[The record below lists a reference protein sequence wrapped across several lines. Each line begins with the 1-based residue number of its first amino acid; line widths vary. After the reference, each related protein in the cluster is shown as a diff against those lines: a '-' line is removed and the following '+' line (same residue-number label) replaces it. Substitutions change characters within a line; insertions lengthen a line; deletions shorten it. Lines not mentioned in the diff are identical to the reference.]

1 MNATGM
7 AIEFYLKCLTAKIIH
22 VPEQDIFR
30 TGIRRKYVDYYHSCR
45 THLSLEKDALEPRR
59 VESPAMGKVS
69 AIPKVGRADAGS

>member
-45 THLSLEKDALEPRR
+45 LICRLRRTRSSL
-59 VESPAMGKVS
+59 
-69 AIPKVGRADAGS
+69 AG